1 MGATRALGALLLV
14 VCAVVIVL
22 YIGWL
27 VAPEVPALQ
36 GLLKVGSLEIWP
48 KDRTV
53 SLWVALPVIIGVWV
67 VCGLGAW
74 LGWIMAT
81 TKEVAPVSV
90 EEKKTEEKEK
100 TEGKTEVEPKKGKK

>member
-1 MGATRALGALLLV
+1 MGATRALGALLLL
-14 VCAVVIVL
+14 VCVVVIVL

-27 VAPEVPALQ
+27 LAPRISALQ
-36 GLLKVGSLEIWP
+36 GLLKVGSLELWP

-53 SLWVALPVIIGVWV
+53 SLWIALPVIVGVWV

-81 TKEVAPVSV
+81 TKEVAPAPV
-90 EEKKTEEKEK
+90 EEKKAEEKEK
-100 TEGKTEVEPKKGKK
+100 AEAAPKKEKK